1 MQMAYEPVEVE
12 TEVEEPD
19 GSIQVEM
26 VVEDAEGGH
35 VHTAESDG
43 YSPQPSEA
51 EDAEVAQVW
60 EDESDGHPPQPPV
73 HDLVAPSTTLPAS
86 PPLSPAHTDDDA
98 HGLSAY
104 EDSASK

>member
-1 MQMAYEPVEVE
+1 MQMAYVPVEVE

-73 HDLVAPSTTLPAS
+73 HDLVAPSTTPPAS
-86 PPLSPAHTDDDA
+86 PPLSPAHTDGDA
-98 HGLSAY
+98 HSLSAY